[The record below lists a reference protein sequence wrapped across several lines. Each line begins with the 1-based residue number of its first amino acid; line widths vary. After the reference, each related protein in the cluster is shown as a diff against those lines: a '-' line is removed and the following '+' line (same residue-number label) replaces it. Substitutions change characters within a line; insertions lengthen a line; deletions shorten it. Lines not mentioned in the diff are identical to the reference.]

1 MSTRLLQS
9 GKAVRL
15 RRETCRAEAPPG
27 RGWGRAGQWGA
38 CRALSGPGRPWEG
51 LPQGA
56 PSAAMCG
63 CARQRCQDSAQ
74 RASSPGPRTPLT
86 QAVLWAPTR
95 MEDHPRM
102 EEGLDDHSSVLI
114 PLPWLPRHI
123 PPPCPS
129 HHFCCISFLFNSTG
143 RKARLLGLALKACVA
158 HHHCS
163 PAPPCLLKAP
173 LQPCAP
179 KKCSLSPPQRR
190 SLPSSSLSTSWR

>member
-51 LPQGA
+51 LPQGV
-56 PSAAMCG
+56 PSAAVCG
-63 CARQRCQDSAQ
+63 CAQQRCQDSAQ

-123 PPPCPS
+123 PPPALHTTSAIFLFCSIAQDERPGSWAYAQGLCCPS
-129 HHFCCISFLFNSTG
+129 P
-143 RKARLLGLALKACVA
+143 LLSCPTLPAQSPTPALR
-158 HHHCS
+158 
-163 PAPPCLLKAP
+163 P
-173 LQPCAP
+173 
-179 KKCSLSPPQRR
+179 
-190 SLPSSSLSTSWR
+190 